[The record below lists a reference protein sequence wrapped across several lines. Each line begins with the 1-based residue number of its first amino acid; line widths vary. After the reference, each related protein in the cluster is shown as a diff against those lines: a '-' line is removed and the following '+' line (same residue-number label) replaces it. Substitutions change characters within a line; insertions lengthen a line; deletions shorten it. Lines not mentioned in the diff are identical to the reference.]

1 MNKRDMAIAED
12 VRDAVLDCLDK
23 NDHHTYQ
30 YLDFCGV
37 DLAAIIASVVVEDE
51 PYCWMVTGSSVP
63 FYGEFSQIDAD
74 LEAKHCGGTAKAF
87 PLYTAPQAP
96 EGVESVVS
104 NETVNVK
111 LLEVA
116 KRARKF
122 AFSYAPHG
130 GLLSELDEAIA
141 AAEQQEQ
148 PEPLTDDE
156 IFEILCRYIGR
167 ENDILDEFGF
177 ARAVIAA
184 HEAKRG
190 RISSEI
196 PSKGGV

>member
-1 MNKRDMAIAED
+1 MSTNSRDMQIAQAVKLEMLNVWNMAED
-12 VRDAVLDCLDK
+12 TSCAEFEAMDNVNLP
-23 NDHHTYQ
+23 
-30 YLDFCGV
+30 
-37 DLAAIIASVVVEDE
+37 AIIASVPDSSDEVVEVE
-51 PYCWMVTGSSVP
+51 P
-63 FYGEFSQIDAD
+63 
-74 LEAKHCGGTAKAF
+74 
-87 PLYTAPQAP
+87 
-96 EGVESVVS
+96 VVS

-141 AAEQQEQ
+141 AAEQQAQ
-148 PEPLTDDE
+148 PELTDDE
-156 IFEILCRYIGR
+156 IETIADQCMT
-167 ENDILDEFGF
+167 LDASADDYFLDHSSF